1 MPTPIEFCT
10 ISGQLQEL
18 GRGGE
23 GVVYSAATLG
33 NRVYKEFLAAAYTT
47 PDHAALDRLI
57 GLQSQWTP
65 EERVWFSQRTVWP
78 ETMVLEQG
86 RLKGF
91 VMPTIEKRYFRRH
104 GIRKNPKTVLCE
116 WNYLS
121 LRTKFQS
128 NPNIVSEVPRVS
140 PTDALAL
147 VHDLSK
153 TMKLLHKHGVIIGDI
168 SGKNLLWTDSPSLQV
183 MIIDCD
189 SFRIAGSGGV
199 ASPKQSPDWDDPYL
213 NGKPTS
219 QESDVYKLALAAYR
233 SVWAVGTDRPKPPN
247 FILAPKPNG
256 VPDELASL
264 ITRSLAETGR
274 PTTEEWES
282 VLAVPA
288 RFRGRPAV
296 KMGAVGPK
304 SSLPSSSNKTPIATQ
319 RPVINFK
326 GPKPD

>member
-1 MPTPIEFCT
+1 MPTPIDFRT

-33 NRVYKEFLAAAYTT
+33 DRVYKEFLSAAYTT
-47 PDHAALDRLI
+47 PDQAALDRLI
-57 GLQSQWTP
+57 GLQSQWSP
-65 EERVWFSQRTVWP
+65 EERVWLTQRTVWP

-91 VMPTIEKRYFRRH
+91 VMPSIEKRYFRRH
-104 GIRKNPKTVLCE
+104 GIRQNPKTVLCE

-121 LRTKFQS
+121 MRTKFQS

-140 PTDALAL
+140 PVDALAL

-153 TMKLLHKHGVIIGDI
+153 TMKLLHKYDVIVGDI
-168 SGKNLLWTDSPSLQV
+168 SGKNLLWTDSPNLQV

-233 SVWAVGTDRPKPPN
+233 SVWAVGTDRPQPPN
-247 FILAPKPNG
+247 FTLAPKPNG

-274 PTTEEWES
+274 PTAEEWES
-282 VLAVPA
+282 VLAMPA

-296 KMGAVGPK
+296 KMGTT
-304 SSLPSSSNKTPIATQ
+304 SSKPQSSSGPSPTPIASQ
-319 RPVINFK
+319 RPVINLK
-326 GPKPD
+326 GPGSD